1 MSKSRDIADSAATI
15 NFIDTVTSNV
25 QTQLGTKAPLA
36 SPTFTGT
43 ATATAFSGDGS
54 ALTGIDSL
62 PSQTGNA
69 GEFLTTDGTNA
80 SWTPLSTS
88 PTLEATASGAL
99 ANGSAVIINSD
110 GTVSEVNGL
119 DAATGNATVFKSGSV
134 TKVRSAF
141 DSANNK
147 VICVYQDVADS
158 YKGKVQVGT
167 ISGTTVTFGTAATFG
182 TSSGVDSIDV
192 AYDDNAER
200 IVICYRDY
208 GNSSANTSIIGS
220 VSGTTVTLGSSVVV
234 ETNACQGNAVVYNP
248 DTQKIIVI
256 YIDSNNSNRIL
267 GKVGTVSGSTIT
279 FGSGYQIASSTHAA
293 QENTLDATYT
303 EGNRVLFVYSR
314 VSDSYGRVMTVL
326 QSGNTLS
333 NGQLYSFNSAAT
345 YFMSCTYNTDQSV
358 AVITYRNGSSGGKAR
373 ACSISG
379 TNLSFGSVVEFA
391 ASNTLSTA
399 VKYDFLSNKA
409 TVVYTDNN
417 DSQRPYK
424 SELSCLGT
432 TITASSPVQLTSTS
446 FSSSN
451 SLAFGNGYYVMV
463 SKNSANGASYLLFVN
478 DGATTLSEGN
488 YIGISNAAYSDA
500 ATATIQIV
508 GSIDDAQSG
517 LTAGTK
523 YYVQPTGSL
532 SATASTPSVVAG
544 TAVSATKLIVKG

>member
-43 ATATAFSGDGS
+43 VAATAFTGDGS
-54 ALTGIDSL
+54 ALTGVDSL

-88 PTLEATASGAL
+88 PTLEATASGAI
-99 ANGSAVIINSD
+99 ANGDTVVVNAD
-110 GTVSEVNGL
+110 GTVSVVLGF
-119 DAATGNATVFKSGSV
+119 DSVTGNATIFKSGSV
-134 TKVRSAF
+134 TKVRSVF

-147 VICVYQDVADS
+147 VICIYQDVADS

-208 GNSSANTSIIGS
+208 GNSSANTAIIGS

-234 ETNACQGNAVVYNP
+234 DTTTCQGNAVVYNP

-256 YIDSNNSNRIL
+256 YLDAGQSNRIL
-267 GKVGTVSGSTIT
+267 GKVGTVSGSTIS
-279 FGSGYQIASSTHAA
+279 FGSRYQIATSTNGAT
-293 QENTLDATYT
+293 ENTLNATYT
-303 EGNRVLFVYSR
+303 TGNRILFVYRRISNG
-314 VSDSYGRVMTVL
+314 YGRVMTVV
-326 QSGNTLS
+326 QSGDTIS
-333 NGQLYSFNSAAT
+333 NGQLYGFSSST
-345 YFMSCTYNTDQSV
+345 SDYISCTYDTDENV
-358 AVITYRNGSSGGKAR
+358 AVIAYRDASAGKAI

-379 TNLSFGSVVEFA
+379 NNLSFGSEVLFE
-391 ASNTLSTA
+391 SGNTVSTA
-399 VKYDFLSNKA
+399 IKYDYLSKKS
-409 TVVYTDNN
+409 TVVYTDYGN
-417 DSQRPYK
+417 SQKPTK
-424 SELSCLGT
+424 AELSCSGT
-432 TITASSPVQLTSTS
+432 TITASSAVQLSTAS
-446 FSSSN
+446 FKDNGN
-451 SLAFGNGYYVMV
+451 SLAYANGYYVMV
-463 SKNSANGASYLLFVN
+463 SQNSALGVSYLAFIN
-478 DGATTLSEGN
+478 DGATNVSR
-488 YIGISNAAYSDA
+488 YIGISNGAYSDS
-500 ATATIQIV
+500 ATATVQIV
-508 GSIDDAQSG
+508 GSVDDAQSG
-517 LTAGTK
+517 LIAGQT
-523 YYVQPTGSL
+523 YYVQGNGSL
-532 SATASTPSVVAG
+532 GLTASTPSVVAG